1 MRYKKPEIRKINEIF
16 KRIKE
21 TGKLSISDTKYII
34 DHYWDFQM
42 PMFVRKK
49 R

>member
-1 MRYKKPEIRKINEIF
+1 MEYKKPEIRRINAIF

-21 TGKLSISDTKYII
+21 TGKLSIEDSKYIK
-34 DHYWDFQM
+34 DHYWDFQI
-42 PMFVRKK
+42 PMFKRKK

>member
-1 MRYKKPEIRKINEIF
+1 MEYKKPDIRKIKEIF

-21 TGKLSISDTKYII
+21 TGKLSNDDANYIAN
-34 DHYWDFQM
+34 HHWDFQI